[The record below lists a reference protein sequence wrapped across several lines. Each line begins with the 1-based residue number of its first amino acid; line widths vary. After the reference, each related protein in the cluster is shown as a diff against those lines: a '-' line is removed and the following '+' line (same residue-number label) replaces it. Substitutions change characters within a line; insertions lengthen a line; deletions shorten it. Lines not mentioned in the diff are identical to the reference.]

1 MLRNMLSFLAYGL
14 IALGLVSLARA
25 SAMPIKAAYG
35 QYRLDAVWQETLE
48 TGNHIKPWSSADF
61 HLIGKLTIKRLGVSR
76 IILSSA
82 SGEAM
87 AWGVGRVIPVKNAPT
102 GSPTILA
109 GHRDTH
115 MQFMSELQMGD
126 RLELQLSD
134 GYTKSYQITVSQI
147 SKTPELILQDQ
158 PGNYD
163 KLILT
168 TCWPFNAIQSGPER
182 FIIIGE
188 AT

>member
-1 MLRNMLSFLAYGL
+1 
-14 IALGLVSLARA
+14 
-25 SAMPIKAAYG
+25 
-35 QYRLDAVWQETLE
+35 
-48 TGNHIKPWSSADF
+48 
-61 HLIGKLTIKRLGVSR
+61 
-76 IILSSA
+76 
-82 SGEAM
+82 M

-126 RLELQLSD
+126 SLDLQLSD
-134 GYTKSYQITVSQI
+134 GSTKSYKITVSQI
-147 SKTPELILQDQ
+147 SKTPELTLQDQ
-158 PGNYD
+158 LGDYN

>member
-1 MLRNMLSFLAYGL
+1 MISFFAYGL
-14 IALGLVSLARA
+14 IVLGLVSLARA

-76 IILSSA
+76 IILSST

-87 AWGVGRVIPVKNAPT
+87 AWGVGRVIPIKNAST
-102 GSPTILA
+102 GSPIILA

-126 RLELQLSD
+126 SLELQLSD
-134 GYTKSYQITVSQI
+134 GSTKSYKITASEVTT
-147 SKTPELILQDQ
+147 TPQLTLNDQ
-158 PGNYD
+158 SEKND

-168 TCWPFNAIQSGPER
+168 TCWPFNGIQSGPER
-182 FIIIGE
+182 FVMTGE
-188 AT
+188 LI

>member
-1 MLRNMLSFLAYGL
+1 MLRNMISFFAYGL

-25 SAMPIKAAYG
+25 STMPIKAAYG

-48 TGNHIKPWSSADF
+48 SGNHIKPWSSADF
-61 HLIGKLTIKRLGVSR
+61 HLIGRLTIKRLGVSR

-87 AWGVGRVIPVKNAPT
+87 AWGVGRVIPIKNALT

-115 MQFMSELQMGD
+115 MLFMSELRLGD
-126 RLELQLSD
+126 SLELQLSD
-134 GYTKSYQITVSQI
+134 GSTKSYKITVSQV
-147 SKTPELILQDQ
+147 SKTPELTLQDQ
-158 PGNYD
+158 PGDYD

>member
-1 MLRNMLSFLAYGL
+1 
-14 IALGLVSLARA
+14 
-25 SAMPIKAAYG
+25 
-35 QYRLDAVWQETLE
+35 
-48 TGNHIKPWSSADF
+48 
-61 HLIGKLTIKRLGVSR
+61 
-76 IILSSA
+76 
-82 SGEAM
+82 M
-87 AWGVGRVIPVKNAPT
+87 AWGVGRVTPVKNAST

-182 FIIIGE
+182 YVIIGE
-188 AT
+188 AAT

>member
-1 MLRNMLSFLAYGL
+1 
-14 IALGLVSLARA
+14 
-25 SAMPIKAAYG
+25 
-35 QYRLDAVWQETLE
+35 
-48 TGNHIKPWSSADF
+48 
-61 HLIGKLTIKRLGVSR
+61 LIGKLTIKRLGVSR

-87 AWGVGRVIPVKNAPT
+87 AWGVGRVIPVKNAST
-102 GSPTILA
+102 GSPIILA

-126 RLELQLSD
+126 SLELQLSD
-134 GYTKSYQITVSQI
+134 GSTKSYKITVSQV
-147 SKTPELILQDQ
+147 SKTPELTLQDQ
-158 PGNYD
+158 PGDYD